1 MKKLDYI
8 EVGGILYPDLH
19 VNVKELGYFG
29 MKKMKYMKMY
39 HPDEYVLIMAK
50 GTLFDYLEQIDIQ
63 ANDMCDRLVN
73 QYKKQR
79 NITEEL
85 KA

>member
-1 MKKLDYI
+1 
-8 EVGGILYPDLH
+8 
-19 VNVKELGYFG
+19 
-29 MKKMKYMKMY
+29 MKYMKMY
-39 HPDEYVLIMAK
+39 HPDEYVFLMAK

-63 ANDMCDRLVN
+63 ANDMYDRLVD
-73 QYKKQR
+73 QYKKQK